1 MKSSWRPLAALVAVL
16 LASGCTETIAGTAS
30 LAQSAGR
37 VPAIKRALFDGTA
50 LARLLSQPFQPY
62 PHYSEFG
69 GIDKL
74 GTNWDNGAPADCI
87 GVVHL
92 MQRVTYVSAPLQE
105 TAAEMWVHKGDSVKV
120 DSVQEGIVALRTD
133 ADANALFA
141 RFAAQWQKCD
151 GTTLTVEPID
161 IWGSDAISGVR
172 VLDSVVAATV
182 SMGCGPHGGLNA
194 IPNAR
199 ALGVKGP
206 YLVEVTVEFIP
217 TYTAADEGNADINT
231 TAIEL
236 THALMDKL
244 NARG

>member
-1 MKSSWRPLAALVAVL
+1 MKSSWRSLAALVVVL

-50 LARLLSQPFQPY
+50 LARLLGQPFQPY

-74 GTNWDNGAPADCI
+74 GTNWDNGVPADCI
-87 GVVHL
+87 GVVHM
-92 MQRVTYVSAPLQE
+92 MQRVAYVSAPLQE

-120 DSVQEGIVALRTD
+120 DSVQQGVVALRTD

-151 GTTLTVEPID
+151 GTTLMVEPID
-161 IWGSDAISGVR
+161 IWGSDAISDVH
-172 VLDSVVAATV
+172 VADSVVAATV

-194 IPNAR
+194 IPTGR

-206 YLVEVTVEFIP
+206 YLVEVTVEFMP
-217 TYTAADEGNADINT
+217 VSSPGDAGTGDINT

>member
-1 MKSSWRPLAALVAVL
+1 MKTSRRALAALIAVL
-16 LASGCTETIAGTAS
+16 LASGCTETTAGTAG
-30 LAQSAGR
+30 LAQNAGR

-50 LARLLSQPFQPY
+50 LARLLNQPFQPY
-62 PHYSEFG
+62 PHYSQFG
-69 GIDKL
+69 GTDKL
-74 GTNWDNGAPADCI
+74 GTNWDNGQPADCI

-92 MQRVTYVSAPLQE
+92 MQRVTYASAPIQQ

-120 DSVQEGIVALRTD
+120 DSVQQGIVALRTD

-141 RFAAQWQKCD
+141 KFAAQWQKCD

-161 IWGSDAISGVR
+161 VWGSDAISGVR

-182 SMGCGPHGGLNA
+182 SMGSGPHGGLNA
-194 IPNAR
+194 IPTAR

-206 YLVEVTVEFIP
+206 YLVEVTVAFIP
-217 TYTAADEGNADINT
+217 IYTPADVGNADINT
-231 TAIEL
+231 TAIDL

-244 NARG
+244 SARG

>member
-1 MKSSWRPLAALVAVL
+1 MKSSRRALAALIAVV
-16 LASGCTETIAGTAS
+16 LAGGCTETTAGTAS
-30 LAQSAGR
+30 LAQNAGR

-50 LARLLSQPFQPY
+50 LARLLNQPFQPY

-69 GIDKL
+69 GTDKL
-74 GTNWDNGAPADCI
+74 GTNWDNGQPADCI

-92 MQRVTYVSAPLQE
+92 MQRGTYASAPIQQ

-120 DSVQEGIVALRTD
+120 DSVQQGIVALRTD

-141 RFAAQWQKCD
+141 KFAAQWQKCD

-161 IWGSDAISGVR
+161 VWGSDAISGVR

-182 SMGCGPHGGLNA
+182 SMGSGQHGGLNA
-194 IPNAR
+194 IPAAR

-217 TYTAADEGNADINT
+217 IYTPADAGNADINT
-231 TAIEL
+231 TATDL

-244 NARG
+244 SARG